1 MPENAFFLL
10 VAAMFAV
17 GALGLWQR
25 QAGRERQLAAF
36 ANANGLHY
44 SLRDPFGVD
53 GLPFEAV
60 TEGVHLAQ
68 QRRKPARA
76 MWGEW
81 RRMPLLSFE
90 MHLGEPA
97 GNPLFRLF
105 SEMGPPE
112 EHRSVVVSTFPVT
125 APHLIIQRL
134 DRSMPYR
141 APEMRADDVGFESDE
156 FERAFRVRCVDHR
169 FAFAVIDARMMAW
182 LLDTPGD
189 WSFEVNGSRSLGCSP
204 LRETAKL
211 EPLFGALAEFRS
223 RVPPVVTSSY
233 PPAPGGGLAVLTSPS
248 HPTEPR
254 QRRGL
259 SISAAFWRIVT
270 GVAIILMVLA
280 VIISQADWSN
290 MP

>member
-1 MPENAFFLL
+1 MPDNTFFLL
-10 VAAMFAV
+10 VAVMFAV
-17 GALGLWQR
+17 GAVGLWQR

-36 ANANGLHY
+36 ANANGLRY
-44 SLRDPFGVD
+44 SLRDRFGVG

-68 QRRKPARA
+68 QRRKPARV

-90 MHLGEPA
+90 MHLGEPG

-105 SEMGPPE
+105 SDMGPPE
-112 EHRSVVVSTFPVT
+112 EHRSFAVSTFPVK
-125 APHLIIQRL
+125 AAHLIIQRL

-156 FERAFRVRCVDHR
+156 FERAFRVRCSDHR

-189 WSFEVNGSRSLGCSP
+189 WSFEVNGSRSLCYSG
-204 LRETAKL
+204 LRETAQL
-211 EPLFGALAEFRS
+211 EALFGALADFRS
-223 RVPPVVTSSY
+223 RVPSVVASSY
-233 PPAPGGGLAVLTSPS
+233 PPAPDGGVSVLLAPS

-254 QRRGL
+254 QRHGVSL
-259 SISAAFWRIVT
+259 GGVFWWIVT
-270 GVAIILMVLA
+270 WVIIILMVLVVYIA
-280 VIISQADWSN
+280 ANWRDL
-290 MP
+290 P